1 MPKIVLACTIQIAL
15 FFVCTQEIGAP
26 NPSRLNSNE
35 DKLLVDGMHKIFE
48 KDSSNDEQQNSD
60 KYVSANDDD
69 DDNDDDQHRPP
80 IECTICDD
88 CFTNDQLC
96 FCDVAAGHANG
107 SSSSSSSAAAC
118 GQAREKHAFC
128 IECLHEY
135 TKAAHEMVPF
145 EPSGLGL
152 KCMALDCKNPIT
164 WKNIKELLPKE
175 QHRSIETLKNHCDF
189 MRMAIA
195 GNGCM
200 KYCPC
205 CNYAIDE
212 MDISVDKRR
221 PFKCPKC
228 GKDLCRK
235 CNVPWNDKHKKAT
248 FCEIQNKD
256 LHVCDKCSLIFIKD
270 EGCNYVNCPCGGT
283 HCYCCGMSEIFGT
296 NHFCGCGEEKR
307 IICEDK
313 CQLCGKCTLYGNVK
327 DLSSSTNK
335 DIPSTS
341 TKGRKG
347 KEKAAEMI
355 SDDLAQ
361 KLKEMRLKKE
371 ESLSEV
377 TMHQCECRNDYFIKA
392 EGPTFVNCPA
402 CEKIYCFCCRKSK
415 VSSFKDHFCGCK
427 RKVKPSLDN
436 PCKCLKCK
444 KCIEYSDYNKF
455 VQIKLDKIQKDYKQ
469 KEEKLIRNHTIQ
481 QKIFKIFDRKQKNL
495 P

>member
-1 MPKIVLACTIQIAL
+1 MPKIALACSLQIVL
-15 FFVCTQEIGAP
+15 FFVCTQEICAP
-26 NPSRLNSNE
+26 NPSRLSSSE
-35 DKLLVDGMHKIFE
+35 VELLVDGMHKIFE

-60 KYVSANDDD
+60 KYVSANDDDD

-96 FCDVAAGHANG
+96 FCDVAADHADG

-283 HCYCCGMSEIFGT
+283 HCYCCEMSEIFGT

-327 DLSSSTNK
+327 DLSSIITNLYK
-335 DIPSTS
+335 SNW
-341 TKGRKG
+341 TKF
-347 KEKAAEMI
+347 
-355 SDDLAQ
+355 
-361 KLKEMRLKKE
+361 KKI
-371 ESLSEV
+371 L
-377 TMHQCECRNDYFIKA
+377 NK
-392 EGPTFVNCPA
+392 
-402 CEKIYCFCCRKSK
+402 KRKS
-415 VSSFKDHFCGCK
+415 
-427 RKVKPSLDN
+427 
-436 PCKCLKCK
+436 
-444 KCIEYSDYNKF
+444 
-455 VQIKLDKIQKDYKQ
+455 
-469 KEEKLIRNHTIQ
+469 
-481 QKIFKIFDRKQKNL
+481 
-495 P
+495 